1 MVMEDVAITGMGL
14 VSPIGLNVPEAEASL
29 RNATSGIR
37 LWDAPPIRKPFVAG
51 AIPVQFEE
59 EFPKLERPF
68 LDRVQQMA
76 ILAARQAI
84 AQAGLVEFS
93 GYGERAGL
101 YYGNVNGGTA
111 TILEWFQQLLLEDR
125 QRSRPWTSMAVM
137 GNGGGAQ
144 VAIRH
149 RITGPVITS
158 ASACASSGVSIGE
171 AGRAIAR
178 GDLDI
183 AVAGGAEGPLT
194 APVLGIFDGTRAMS
208 EPDPDDPSTS
218 CRPFSRQRTGLVV
231 GEGAAFVIL
240 ENARLARE
248 RGATILGYL
257 SGYACTNDAHHIGMP
272 DSRGQV
278 AALRSAVASAGLQP
292 ADIAYVN
299 AHATATRGGDEIEA
313 ASIREVF
320 GAGPGDAFVSSTK
333 SVHGHLLGAAS
344 ALEFALTLL
353 AMRIG
358 LAPASAFLGEPDPAC
373 AVNHVGPAPRAM
385 AIPHALSF
393 SCGFGGANAALV
405 ISSTP
410 RQSPSRPQGE
420 SPCSTP

>member
-1 MVMEDVAITGMGL
+1 MTKEDVAITGMGMI
-14 VSPIGLNVPEAEASL
+14 SPVGLNVEEAEASL
-29 RNATSGIR
+29 RNATSGVR
-37 LWDAPPIRKPFVAG
+37 LHEAPPIRKPFAAG

-59 EFPKLERPF
+59 QFPRLERPF

-84 AQAGLVEFS
+84 AQAGLEDFS
-93 GYGERAGL
+93 VYGPRAGL

-111 TILEWFQQLLLEDR
+111 TGLEWFQQLLLEGK
-125 QRSRPWTSMAVM
+125 QRSRPWTSMAIM

-144 VAIRH
+144 IAIRH

-158 ASACASSGVSIGE
+158 SSACASSGVSIGE

-183 AVAGGAEGPLT
+183 AVTGGAEGSLT
-194 APVLGIFDGTRAMS
+194 SLVLGTFDGTRAMA
-208 EPDPDDPSTS
+208 EPDSDDPSTT
-218 CRPFSRQRTGLVV
+218 CRPFSKQRTGLVL

-240 ENARLARE
+240 ENARHARA
-248 RGATILGYL
+248 RGVPILGYL
-257 SGYACTNDAHHIGMP
+257 SGYACNNDAHHIGMP
-272 DSRGQV
+272 HSPGQI
-278 AALRSAVASAGLQP
+278 AALRAAVDSAGLQP

-320 GAGPGDAFVSSTK
+320 GAGPEAARVSSTK
-333 SVHGHLLGAAS
+333 SVHGHLLGGAS
-344 ALEFALTLL
+344 ALEFSLTLL

-358 LAPASAFLGEPDPAC
+358 IAPASGHLGTPDEAC

-385 AIPHALSF
+385 PIPHALSF
-393 SCGFGGANAALV
+393 SCGFGGTNVALV

-410 RQSPSRPQGE
+410 RPQGE
-420 SPCSTP
+420 LP

>member
-1 MVMEDVAITGMGL
+1 MTLQDVAITGMGL
-14 VSPIGLNVPEAEASL
+14 VSPIGIGVGEAEAAL
-29 RNATSGIR
+29 RGAKSGIR
-37 LWDAPPIRKPFVAG
+37 LYEAPPIRKPFAAG
-51 AIPVQFEE
+51 AIPEQFEE
-59 EFPKLERPF
+59 HFPKLERPF

-84 AQAGLVEFS
+84 GQAGLEEFS
-93 GYGERAGL
+93 AYGERAGL

-111 TILEWFQQLLLEDR
+111 TGLEWFQQLLLEGK
-125 QRSRPWTSMAVM
+125 QRSRPWTSMAIM

-144 VAIRH
+144 IAIRH

-183 AVAGGAEGPLT
+183 AVAGGSEGSLT
-194 APVLGIFDGTRAMS
+194 SLVLGTFDGTRAMS
-208 EPDPDDPSTS
+208 EPDPDDPSTT
-218 CRPFSRQRTGLVV
+218 CRPFSKQRTGLVL

-248 RGATILGYL
+248 RGAQVLGYL
-257 SGYACTNDAHHIGMP
+257 SGYACNNDAHHIGMP
-272 DSRGQV
+272 DSRGQI
-278 AALRSAVASAGLQP
+278 AALRAAVASAGLQA

-320 GAGPGDAFVSSTK
+320 GAGPASAFVSSTK

-344 ALEFALTLL
+344 ALEFVLTLL

-358 LAPASAFLGEPDPAC
+358 IAPASAHLGEPDPAC
-373 AVNHVGPAPRAM
+373 AVNHVGPVPREM
-385 AIPHALSF
+385 PIPHALSF
-393 SCGFGGANAALV
+393 SCGFGGTNAALV
-405 ISSTP
+405 ISSNP

-420 SPCSTP
+420 VPCSTP

>member
-1 MVMEDVAITGMGL
+1 MAMEDVAITGMGL
-14 VSPIGLNVPEAEASL
+14 VSPIGQDLPAAEASL
-29 RNATSGIR
+29 RAGSSGIR
-37 LWDAPPIRKPFVAG
+37 LYEAPPIKKPFAAG
-51 AIPVQFEE
+51 AIPAQFEE
-59 EFPKLERPF
+59 HFPKLERPF

-84 AQAGLVEFS
+84 GQAGLEEFS
-93 GYGERAGL
+93 AYGERAGL

-111 TILEWFQQLLLEDR
+111 TGLEWFQQLLLEGR
-125 QRSRPWTSMAVM
+125 QRSRPWTSMAIM

-144 VAIRH
+144 IAIRH

-171 AGRAIAR
+171 AGRAISR

-183 AVAGGAEGPLT
+183 AVAGGSEGSLT
-194 APVLGIFDGTRAMS
+194 SLVLGTFDGTRAMS
-208 EPDPDDPSTS
+208 EPDPDDPSTT
-218 CRPFSRQRTGLVV
+218 CRPFSKDRTGLVL
-231 GEGAAFVIL
+231 GEGAAFVVL
-240 ENARLARE
+240 ENARRARE

-272 DSRGQV
+272 DSRGQI

-292 ADIAYVN
+292 SDIAYVN

-313 ASIREVF
+313 TSIREVF

-344 ALEFALTLL
+344 ALEFVLTLL

-358 LAPASAFLGEPDPAC
+358 IAPASAHIGEPDPAC

-385 AIPHALSF
+385 PIPHALSF
-393 SCGFGGANAALV
+393 SCGFGGTNAALV

-420 SPCSTP
+420 VPCSTP

>member
-1 MVMEDVAITGMGL
+1 MAMEDVAITGMGL

-29 RNATSGIR
+29 RSGSSGIR
-37 LWDAPPIRKPFVAG
+37 LYEAPPIRKLFAAG

-59 EFPKLERPF
+59 EFPRLERPF

-84 AQAGLVEFS
+84 GQAGLEEFS
-93 GYGERAGL
+93 AYGERAGL

-111 TILEWFQQLLLEDR
+111 TGLEWFQQLLLEGR
-125 QRSRPWTSMAVM
+125 QRSRPWTSMAIM

-144 VAIRH
+144 IAIRH

-183 AVAGGAEGPLT
+183 AVAGGAEGSLT
-194 APVLGIFDGTRAMS
+194 SLVLGTFDGTRAMS
-208 EPDPDDPSTS
+208 EPDPDDPSTT
-218 CRPFSRQRTGLVV
+218 CRPFSKQRTGLVL

-248 RGATILGYL
+248 RGAQVLGYL
-257 SGYACTNDAHHIGMP
+257 GGYACTNDAHHIGMP

-278 AALRSAVASAGLQP
+278 AALRAAVAAAGLQP
-292 ADIAYVN
+292 GEIAYVN

-320 GAGPGDAFVSSTK
+320 GAGPEAAFVSSTK

-344 ALEFALTLL
+344 ALEFVLTLL

-358 LAPASAFLGEPDPAC
+358 VAPASAHLGEPDPDC

-385 AIPHALSF
+385 PIPHALSF
-393 SCGFGGANAALV
+393 SCGFGGTNAALV

-410 RQSPSRPQGE
+410 RQSPSRTQGE
-420 SPCSTP
+420 TPCNTP

>member
-1 MVMEDVAITGMGL
+1 MTKEDVAITGMGMI
-14 VSPIGLNVPEAEASL
+14 SPVGLNVEEAEASL
-29 RNATSGIR
+29 RNATSGVR
-37 LWDAPPIRKPFVAG
+37 LYEAPPIRKPFAAG

-59 EFPKLERPF
+59 QFAKLERPF

-84 AQAGLVEFS
+84 AQAGLEEFS
-93 GYGERAGL
+93 AYGERAGL

-111 TILEWFQQLLLEDR
+111 TILDWFQRLLLEGQ
-125 QRSRPWTSMAVM
+125 QRSRPWTSMAIM

-149 RITGPVITS
+149 RISGPVITS

-171 AGRAIAR
+171 AARAIAH

-183 AVAGGAEGPLT
+183 AVAGGSEAALT
-194 APVLGIFDGTRAMS
+194 APVLGTFDGTRAMS
-208 EPDPDDPSTS
+208 EPDPDDPSTT
-218 CRPFSRQRTGLVV
+218 CRPFSRQRTGLVL

-248 RGATILGYL
+248 RGAPVLGYL
-257 SGYACTNDAHHIGMP
+257 GGYACTNDAHHIGMP

-278 AALRSAVASAGLQP
+278 AALRAAIAAAGLQP

-320 GAGPGDAFVSSTK
+320 GAGPEAAFVSSTK

-344 ALEFALTLL
+344 ALEFVLTLL

-358 LAPASAFLGEPDPAC
+358 IAPASAHIGEPDPAC
-373 AVNHVGPAPRAM
+373 AVNHVGPVPRAM
-385 AIPHALSF
+385 PIPHALSF
-393 SCGFGGANAALV
+393 SCGFGGTNAALV
-405 ISSTP
+405 ISSCSK
-410 RQSPSRPQGE
+410 QSPSRPQGE
-420 SPCSTP
+420 VPCSTS

>member
-1 MVMEDVAITGMGL
+1 MTKEDVAITGMGMI
-14 VSPIGLNVPEAEASL
+14 SPVGLNVEEAEASL
-29 RNATSGIR
+29 RNATSGVR
-37 LWDAPPIRKPFVAG
+37 LYEAPPIRKPFAAG

-59 EFPKLERPF
+59 QFPRLERPF

-84 AQAGLVEFS
+84 AQAGLEDFS
-93 GYGERAGL
+93 AYGPRAGL

-111 TILEWFQQLLLEDR
+111 TGLEWFQQLLLEGK
-125 QRSRPWTSMAVM
+125 QRSRPWTSMAIM

-144 VAIRH
+144 IAIRH

-183 AVAGGAEGPLT
+183 AVAGGAEGSLT
-194 APVLGIFDGTRAMS
+194 SLVLGTFDGTRAMA
-208 EPDPDDPSTS
+208 EPDPDDPSTT
-218 CRPFSRQRTGLVV
+218 CRPFSKQRTGLVL

-240 ENARLARE
+240 ENARHARA
-248 RGATILGYL
+248 RGVPILGYL
-257 SGYACTNDAHHIGMP
+257 SGYACNNDAHHIGMP
-272 DSRGQV
+272 HSPGQI
-278 AALRSAVASAGLQP
+278 AALRAAVDSAGLQP

-320 GAGPGDAFVSSTK
+320 GAGPEAARVSSTK
-333 SVHGHLLGAAS
+333 SVHGHLLGGAS
-344 ALEFALTLL
+344 ALEFSLTLL

-358 LAPASAFLGEPDPAC
+358 IAPASGHLGTPDEAC

-385 AIPHALSF
+385 PILHALSF
-393 SCGFGGANAALV
+393 SCGFGGTNVALV

-410 RQSPSRPQGE
+410 RPQGE
-420 SPCSTP
+420 LP

>member
-1 MVMEDVAITGMGL
+1 MTKEDVAITGMGMI
-14 VSPIGLNVPEAEASL
+14 SPVGLNVEEAEASL
-29 RNATSGIR
+29 RNATSDVR
-37 LWDAPPIRKPFVAG
+37 LHEAPPIRKPFAAG

-59 EFPKLERPF
+59 QFPRLERPF

-84 AQAGLVEFS
+84 AQAGLEDFS
-93 GYGERAGL
+93 VYGPRAGL

-111 TILEWFQQLLLEDR
+111 TGLEWFQQLLLEGK
-125 QRSRPWTSMAVM
+125 QRSRPWTSMAIM

-144 VAIRH
+144 IAIRH

-158 ASACASSGVSIGE
+158 SSACASSGVSIGE

-183 AVAGGAEGPLT
+183 AVAGGAEGSLT
-194 APVLGIFDGTRAMS
+194 SLVLGTFDGTRAMA
-208 EPDPDDPSTS
+208 EPDPDDPSTT
-218 CRPFSRQRTGLVV
+218 CRPFSKQRTGLVL

-240 ENARLARE
+240 ENARHARA
-248 RGATILGYL
+248 RGVPILGYL
-257 SGYACTNDAHHIGMP
+257 SGYACNNDAHHIGMP
-272 DSRGQV
+272 HSPGQI
-278 AALRSAVASAGLQP
+278 AALRAAVDSAGLQP

-320 GAGPGDAFVSSTK
+320 GAGPEAARVSSTK
-333 SVHGHLLGAAS
+333 SVHGHLLGGAS
-344 ALEFALTLL
+344 ALEFSLTLL

-358 LAPASAFLGEPDPAC
+358 IAPASGHLGTPDEAC

-385 AIPHALSF
+385 PIPHALSF
-393 SCGFGGANAALV
+393 SCGFGGTNVALV

-410 RQSPSRPQGE
+410 RPQGE
-420 SPCSTP
+420 LP

>member
-1 MVMEDVAITGMGL
+1 MAMEDVAITGMGL

-29 RNATSGIR
+29 RSGSSGIR
-37 LWDAPPIRKPFVAG
+37 LYEAPPIRKLFAAG

-59 EFPKLERPF
+59 EFPRLERPF

-84 AQAGLVEFS
+84 GQAGLEEFS
-93 GYGERAGL
+93 AYGERAGL

-111 TILEWFQQLLLEDR
+111 TGLEWFQQLLLEGR
-125 QRSRPWTSMAVM
+125 QRSRPWTSMAIM

-144 VAIRH
+144 IAIRH

-183 AVAGGAEGPLT
+183 AVAGGSEGSLT
-194 APVLGIFDGTRAMS
+194 SLVLGTFDGTRAMS
-208 EPDPDDPSTS
+208 EPDPDDPSTT
-218 CRPFSRQRTGLVV
+218 CRPFSKQRTGLVL

-248 RGATILGYL
+248 RGAQVLGYL
-257 SGYACTNDAHHIGMP
+257 GGYACTNDAHHIGMP

-278 AALRSAVASAGLQP
+278 AALRAAVAAAGLQP
-292 ADIAYVN
+292 GEIAYVN

-320 GAGPGDAFVSSTK
+320 GAGPEAAFVSSTK

-344 ALEFALTLL
+344 ALEFVLTLL

-358 LAPASAFLGEPDPAC
+358 VAPASAHLGEPDPDC

-385 AIPHALSF
+385 PIPHALSF
-393 SCGFGGANAALV
+393 SCGFGGTNAALV

-410 RQSPSRPQGE
+410 RQSPSRTQGE
-420 SPCSTP
+420 TPCNTP